1 MTLKAIFI
9 YTDDLGR
16 PVLRK
21 IRKAGSHSNGSKHFT
36 AQAARYR
43 HGRLYWKSG
52 KGVVEKYQPEWA
64 SKVIYNLPVVLDAL
78 RAGEDVWF
86 TEGER
91 DADTLMSVA
100 RVAATTTHQGIERIT
115 PEQAAWFVQ
124 RDSTINVLMDNDDPG
139 RFGGWSRY
147 VALTQAGVDRSRVRL
162 WLPAKGL
169 KDVTDAVA
177 ALGLGPALRR
187 ASRSRT
193 RDVAFR
199 YGTARAASYA
209 RDDDAS

>member
-36 AQAARYR
+36 VQAARYR
-43 HGRLYWKSG
+43 NDRLYWKSG
-52 KGVVEKYQPEWA
+52 RGCAEKWQPNWA
-64 SKVIYNLPVVLDAL
+64 SKAIYNLPVVLDAL

-91 DADTLMSVA
+91 DADTLMTVA

-124 RDSTINVLMDNDDPG
+124 GDSQINILMDNDEPG

-169 KDVTDAVA
+169 KDVTEAVA
-177 ALGLGPALRR
+177 ALGLDPAMRR
-187 ASRSRT
+187 ANRSRT
-193 RDVAFR
+193 RDAAFR
-199 YGTARAASYA
+199 YGTARAAAYA
-209 RDDDAS
+209 RDAHAS